1 MADPS
6 GSIFKLFRTVDPSTV
21 NVQIK
26 EKFAKLTLSSN
37 KKKEQKEQKEQRTQ
51 ELDTHKSSSTASRQ
65 LLNELNS
72 VNRESEESLPQRSHS
87 STSSSAAMVVQHTP
101 KASQDDHSQLDASEC
116 MEVLQLSADGCT
128 QQQTQDVDVDVEG
141 LSVQVSNLTMEAQPK
156 QPLPEISICISS
168 TTEEGTEFGEES
180 CITISDS
187 SVSDNEPEV
196 SAREEPSAKEQDATM
211 AVSEQL
217 NPVLPL
223 TSDKVQRIQAFLRDV
238 SFERHEMIR
247 RGIADET
254 GEIRNSRL
262 ESADTESMSQDVD
275 STHMDSPPCTPSRIW
290 CEPSNNQ
297 ERESSKRLADDETE
311 ANTEQDSSRRLA
323 DDETEANTVC
333 SSEQTEQDSSKR
345 LADNETE
352 ANTVCSSEPVE
363 RDTSRR
369 LADNETEVNTPPD
382 LEATLTDADPNESVF
397 IPETS
402 CEAELEASPV
412 RSSSA
417 SSTETADDVLC
428 TPVVQMSS
436 INISAKINIKI
447 NIPSVDSSSAE
458 SDAPDADETRES
470 PQQEESEEQDE
481 HQTQEQEQQQQ
492 EDKSNSLLVDDNAQ
506 DEGFLTNAERLLNEL
521 YGKSWQ
527 TPDVIRTLKRTA
539 SKGSNAAPATP
550 EAGTFRTPLTEV
562 RRQPQARQQAATTAK
577 KRAPRPPPAT
587 SNESGLGDFSLCE

>member
-1 MADPS
+1 MAEPS

-37 KKKEQKEQKEQRTQ
+37 KKKEQKEQGTQ

-72 VNRESEESLPQRSHS
+72 VNREFDESLPQRSHS

-116 MEVLQLSADGCT
+116 MDVLQLSSDGCT

-141 LSVQVSNLTMEAQPK
+141 LSVQVSNLTMEARPK
-156 QPLPEISICISS
+156 QTLPEISICISS
-168 TTEEGTEFGEES
+168 TTEEGTESGEES

-196 SAREEPSAKEQDATM
+196 SAREEPSAKEQDATP

-217 NPVLPL
+217 NPVVSLP
-223 TSDKVQRIQAFLRDV
+223 SDKVQRIQAFLRDV

-333 SSEQTEQDSSKR
+333 SLEQTEQDSSKR

-352 ANTVCSSEPVE
+352 ANTVCSSEPAE
-363 RDTSRR
+363 RDSSRR

-382 LEATLTDADPNESVF
+382 LETTLSDADPNESVF

-412 RSSSA
+412 RPSSA
-417 SSTETADDVLC
+417 SSTETADDVLY
-428 TPVVQMSS
+428 TPVVQVSS

-447 NIPSVDSSSAE
+447 NIPSMDSSSAE
-458 SDAPDADETRES
+458 SDATDANEARES
-470 PQQEESEEQDE
+470 PQQEEKEEQDE
-481 HQTQEQEQQQQ
+481 GQEEQQHQQ
-492 EDKSNSLLVDDNAQ
+492 EDKSNSLRVDDNAQ
-506 DEGFLTNAERLLNEL
+506 DKGFLTNAERLLNEL

-539 SKGSNAAPATP
+539 SKGSNAATATP

-562 RRQPQARQQAATTAK
+562 RRQPRARQQAATTAK

-587 SNESGLGDFSLCE
+587 SNDSALGDFSLCE

>member
-37 KKKEQKEQKEQRTQ
+37 KKKEQKEHKEQRTQ

-101 KASQDDHSQLDASEC
+101 KASEDDHSQLDASDY

-156 QPLPEISICISS
+156 QRMPEISICISS
-168 TTEEGTEFGEES
+168 TTEEETESGEEL

-196 SAREEPSAKEQDATM
+196 SAREESSAREQDAPM
-211 AVSEQL
+211 SINEQL
-217 NPVLPL
+217 NPVVAL

-254 GEIRNSRL
+254 GHIRNSRL

-297 ERESSKRLADDETE
+297 EREPSKRVADDESE

-333 SSEQTEQDSSKR
+333 SSEKTEQDSSKR

-363 RDTSRR
+363 RESSRR
-369 LADNETEVNTPPD
+369 LADNETEVNTPD

-402 CEAELEASPV
+402 CEAELEPSPV
-412 RSSSA
+412 RPSSA
-417 SSTETADDVLC
+417 SSTETAEDVLC
-428 TPVVQMSS
+428 TPVVQVSS

-447 NIPSVDSSSAE
+447 NIPSMDSSSAE
-458 SDAPDADETRES
+458 SDPPDADETRES
-470 PQQEESEEQDE
+470 PQQEDNEEQDE
-481 HQTQEQEQQQQ
+481 HQAQEKEQHQH
-492 EDKSNSLLVDDNAQ
+492 EDKSNSLLVDDNSQ
-506 DEGFLTNAERLLNEL
+506 DKGFLTNAEKLLNEL

-527 TPDVIRTLKRTA
+527 TPDIIRTLKRTG
-539 SKGSNAAPATP
+539 SKGSSAAPATP

-562 RRQPQARQQAATTAK
+562 RRQPRARQQAATTAK
-577 KRAPRPPPAT
+577 KRAPRPPPST
-587 SNESGLGDFSLCE
+587 SNESALGDFSLCE